1 MRYVSIVFFSVFF
14 LSVAAC
20 KKQDPTPAP
29 AKGQQQLAAAKTTP
43 NKAVDTSLPGDPL
56 AGEKI
61 FKEKGCMACHGMD
74 GRGNGGVTAADFV
87 KEPERLAKD
96 NKELLHSITNGI
108 QKGSRVM
115 PAHKGT
121 LSEKEIKDALSYVRK
136 QFGTKK

>member
-74 GRGNGGVTAADFV
+74 GRGNGGVTGR
-87 KEPERLAKD
+87 EPAVRARCSIAK
-96 NKELLHSITNGI
+96 
-108 QKGSRVM
+108 RAC
-115 PAHKGT
+115 PAIPT
-121 LSEKEIKDALSYVRK
+121 SSDRSPA
-136 QFGTKK
+136 